1 MFLYFYI
8 IFIFNNNTD
17 FLTVV
22 SSNLGLAL
30 VEVVCLLWFVI
41 VCKLKVLCLCY
52 QLLYSGVVSTARR
65 RGASSGASESGWM
78 KERWP
83 ASGAAAAAGLYAV
96 RISRVNSPLMYLRLG
111 LYRPHVRA
119 GGGAPPPAP
128 PPPVHSYIRSSC
140 ARPVVVVDVVRAL
153 MFVVQLIWLLCCCDC
168 DVYTLMWGMVICA
181 QMERQLKPAL
191 SLPWSSAAREHKK
204 AKPVVVSSR
213 LFLLF

>member
-1 MFLYFYI
+1 MSCVMLSVI
-8 IFIFNNNTD
+8 I
-17 FLTVV
+17 LG
-22 SSNLGLAL
+22 SSEHA
-30 VEVVCLLWFVI
+30 V
-41 VCKLKVLCLCY
+41 
-52 QLLYSGVVSTARR
+52 RR
-65 RGASSGASESGWM
+65 RGASSGVSESGWM

-153 MFVVQLIWLLCCCDC
+153 MFVVQLIWLLWLWCVHAHVRYGDLCTDGE
-168 DVYTLMWGMVICA
+168 TA
-181 QMERQLKPAL
+181 QARAQPAL
-191 SLPWSSAAREHKK
+191 VVGSPRTQESQARRGE
-204 AKPVVVSSR
+204 
-213 LFLLF
+213 